1 MACNAQGCRNVKMA
15 FYVVKLRVSLE
26 QTIHQAVQWLL
37 DAASIPQAGLSAVF
51 IVALVSATLLPMG
64 SEPVLFAYVKLS
76 PHMFWIAVLVATTG
90 NTIGGMINY
99 WIGYGAHEVIAK
111 DKHTPRALKWFEKL
125 GPKACFFSFL
135 PAIGDP
141 LTAVAGYLK
150 LPWLP
155 CLLWQ
160 AAGKLTRYV
169 VMTVALL
176 WIPDS
181 FWKAIL
187 GPFASWFYS

>member
-1 MACNAQGCRNVKMA
+1 
-15 FYVVKLRVSLE
+15 
-26 QTIHQAVQWLL
+26 
-37 DAASIPQAGLSAVF
+37 
-51 IVALVSATLLPMG
+51 
-64 SEPVLFAYVKLS
+64 
-76 PHMFWIAVLVATTG
+76 
-90 NTIGGMINY
+90 MINY

-111 DKHTPRALKWFEKL
+111 DKHTPRALKWFENL
-125 GPKACFFSFL
+125 GPKACFFAFL

-160 AAGKLTRYV
+160 AAGKFTRYV
-169 VMTVALL
+169 VMTAALL

-181 FWKAIL
+181 FWKTLLRPLTSLFFSI
-187 GPFASWFYS
+187 

>member
-1 MACNAQGCRNVKMA
+1 MA
-15 FYVVKLRVSLE
+15 FYVFGLRVSLE

-90 NTIGGMINY
+90 NSIGGMINY
-99 WIGYGAHEVIAK
+99 WIGYGAHEAIAK
-111 DKHTPRALKWFEKL
+111 DKHAPRALKWFEKL

-135 PAIGDP
+135 PGIGDP

-160 AAGKLTRYV
+160 TAGKFTRYV
-169 VMTVALL
+169 VMTAALL
-176 WIPDS
+176 WIPNS
-181 FWKAIL
+181 FWKTIL
-187 GPFASWFYS
+187 GPFASWFFGS